1 MNENRELNLFYQNF
15 REDFGGALKRVDIY
29 SEKKSNG
36 GFINDPQQVLLN
48 NISQAVN
55 RDIKSYHHE
64 IPVT

>member
-36 GFINDPQQVLLN
+36 GFIDNPQQVFFN
-48 NISQAVN
+48 NIS
-55 RDIKSYHHE
+55 
-64 IPVT
+64 